1 MNQPDIDQ
9 IRGWVREA
17 GEIALHYFG
26 HVTAEWKSATDP
38 VTKAD
43 REIEQLLTARIR
55 AAYPDHGILG
65 EEYGGDTLDRD
76 MIWTIDPI
84 DGTRAYVE
92 GLPSWCITIALLHKR
107 VPEFGLIY
115 IPLYDDWTYTDGD
128 DVIHNDRVITD
139 RLADHWEPGSY
150 IMARSDAHTLL
161 DIEFGRVMT
170 LSSTASHLAYTA
182 RGSAVATITHDSY
195 LWDFAA
201 GLAITAKQG
210 GETRF
215 LDGKELDLQT
225 LDLTRRVDGFYITGH
240 PDVIERLTPRV
251 HLRERLIQHPVWPN
265 GRTAQT
271 AVRAA
276 SVQPPLT

>member
-1 MNQPDIDQ
+1 MTQLDIDQ

-43 REIEQLLTARIR
+43 REIEQLLTARIH

-65 EEYGGDTLDRD
+65 EEYGGETLDREY
-76 MIWTIDPI
+76 IWTIDPI

-92 GLPSWCITIALLHKR
+92 GLPSWCITIALLRHR

-128 DVIHNDRVITD
+128 DVIQNDRIITD
-139 RLADHWEPGSY
+139 RLADHWESGSY

-170 LSSTASHLAYTA
+170 MSSTASHLAYTA

-215 LDGKELDLQT
+215 LNGEVLDFQT
-225 LDLTRRVDGFYITGH
+225 RDLARRVEGFYITGH
-240 PDVIERLTPRV
+240 PDVIERLIPLV
-251 HLRERLIQHPVWPN
+251 HRRDQLIEQPVWSN
-265 GRTAQT
+265 GRRAKK
-271 AVRAA
+271 AVSAA
-276 SVQPPLT
+276 SAQPPLT